1 MFATVSSAVVEG
13 VTGHPVRV
21 EVHVSQGLPGYTL
34 VGLPDA
40 ACRESRDRVRAAI
53 LSSGLTWPLKRVTIN
68 LAPSGL
74 RKHGSALDLPIALG
88 ILAASGQVPA
98 ESVAECGAVG
108 ELSLDG
114 SLRPV
119 TGLVCMAGAVEGRWV
134 IVPRAGAVEAALV
147 KPDAVRAAPCLG
159 RVVEALRGE
168 GEPLPLVRG
177 NEAAAE
183 PTADV
188 GDLADVRGQPLAR
201 WALEVAAAGGH
212 HLLMVGPPGSGKTML
227 AGRLVGLLPDLDA
240 EESLVA
246 TSVHSAAGV
255 ALPAGGLV
263 RRPPLRAPHHGASLV
278 SLVGGGTTALR
289 PGEISCS
296 HGGVLFLDELGEF
309 APTAL
314 DALRQPL
321 EEGVVRVAR
330 AARAA
335 TLPAR
340 FLLVAAMNPCP
351 CGEGGA
357 PGRCRCSEAARARY
371 ARRLSGPLLDRF
383 DVRIEVRPPPAHLL
397 LDGGREES
405 TSEVSERVH
414 RVRALARERG
424 VVANARLT
432 AEQLDVHAPLTPSAK
447 AVLHTALDAG
457 ALTGRGLT
465 RVRCVARTIADLTG
479 ENTIDHEVVAAALSL
494 RATPSSVLG
503 HHAEEAT
510 AS

>member
-13 VTGHPVRV
+13 VTGHAVRV

-53 LSSGLTWPLKRVTIN
+53 LSSGLSWPLKRVTIN

-88 ILAASGQVPA
+88 ILAASGQIPVEA
-98 ESVAECGAVG
+98 VETHGAVG
-108 ELSLDG
+108 ELGLDG
-114 SLRPV
+114 SVRGVP
-119 TGLVCMAGAVEGRWV
+119 GLVCLTGAIATPVVVVPEAGAG
-134 IVPRAGAVEAALV
+134 EAALIR
-147 KPDAVRAAPCLG
+147 PTAARPVGSL
-159 RVVEALRGE
+159 RQLVAALVDDV
-168 GEPLPLVRG
+168 PLPLPRG
-177 NEAAAE
+177 SGPAPSLAPAA
-183 PTADV
+183 

-227 AGRLVGLLPDLDA
+227 ANRLVGLLPDLGP

-255 ALPAGGLV
+255 GLPPGGLV

-278 SLVGGGTTALR
+278 SLVGGGTSALR
-289 PGEISCS
+289 PGEISCATS
-296 HGGVLFLDELGEF
+296 GVLFLDELGEF

-330 AARAA
+330 AARAV

-351 CGEGGA
+351 CGEGG
-357 PGRCRCSEAARARY
+357 PIGECRCSEASRARY
-371 ARRLSGPLLDRF
+371 SRRLSGPLLDRF
-383 DVRIEVRPPPAHLL
+383 DVRVEVRPPPAHLL
-397 LDGGREES
+397 LGRAPEEP
-405 TSEVSERVH
+405 TAEVAERVA

-424 VVANARLT
+424 VATNARLSVD
-432 AEQLDVHAPLTPSAK
+432 QLDECAPLTAEAT
-447 AVLHTALDAG
+447 AVLRSSLEAG

-465 RVRCVARTIADLTG
+465 RVRTVARTIADLTG
-479 ENTIDHEVVAAALSL
+479 ESAIGHDVIAAALAL
-494 RATPSSVLG
+494 RATPTSVLG
-503 HHAEEAT
+503 KEPSAGVA
-510 AS
+510 